1 MAHPEVNKSR
11 AKFFPC
17 ALEGY
22 IESPLCRGNRIKIRC
37 NGVYYRAELY
47 NGRTRSALYVGQR
60 VFMIGIKENV
70 ALITL

>member
-1 MAHPEVNKSR
+1 MAHLKVNKSK
-11 AKFFPC
+11 AKFFPF

-22 IESPLCRGNRIKIRC
+22 IENPRCRGNRLKIKC

-47 NGRTRSALYVGQR
+47 NGRTHSALYVGQR
-60 VFMIGIKENV
+60 IFMIGIKENV